1 MEAQTLLDTIPGEYY
16 LSGVMETASGFK
28 LDSNHHFQFFFS
40 QGALDRYGEGTWRL
54 DGGLVILNSRPRPE
68 HDFALLESRKQEGAP
83 VEIRMMEQDPLAK
96 QYVHARILHK
106 GVAVEGSADKDG
118 RIIFP
123 SQPIDTIELIF
134 DFCPEKTSVFH
145 IASPEHNYFE
155 IRFEPWVMELFFVN
169 FSLQHRMEGLYGR
182 NPVLPGEDFS
192 YRKH

>member
-1 MEAQTLLDTIPGEYY
+1 MEAQTSLDTIPGEYY

-40 QGALDRYGEGTWRL
+40 QGALDRYAEGTWRL
-54 DGGLVILNSRPRPE
+54 EGGMVILNSRPRPA
-68 HDFALLESRKQEGAP
+68 HDFALLESRKQEGSF

-106 GVAVEGSADKDG
+106 GVAVEGSTDKDG

-123 SQPIDTIELIF
+123 LQTIDSIELIF
-134 DFCPEKTSVFH
+134 DFCPEKTSKFQ
-145 IASPEHNYFE
+145 IANPDHNYFE
-155 IRFEPWVMELFFVN
+155 FRFEPWVMELFLEN
-169 FSLQHRMEGLYGR
+169 YSLQHKPDGLHGH
-182 NPVLPGEDFS
+182 NPVLPGKDFT